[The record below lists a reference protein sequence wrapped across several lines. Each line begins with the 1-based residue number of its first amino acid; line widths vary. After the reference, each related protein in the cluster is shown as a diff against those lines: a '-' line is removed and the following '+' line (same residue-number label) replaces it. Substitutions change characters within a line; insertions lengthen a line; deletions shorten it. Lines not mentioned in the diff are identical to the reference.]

1 MVGNNFEGDDER
13 VTSHSLSDKLPPNV
27 KLTWPK
33 GDLEQQD
40 YQKILN
46 LRKQDELAS
55 PPILFELFFHQ
66 ELVYQIA
73 EFKNMYVK
81 KENADNT
88 FELSN
93 EKLRLFLA
101 ILQTNPLTNRWF

>member
-13 VTSHSLSDKLPPNV
+13 VTSHSLS
-27 KLTWPK
+27 
-33 GDLEQQD
+33 D

-73 EFKNMYVK
+73 EFKNMYGK